1 MSIIFYHSPPTCPAD
16 LPSLKRLR
24 AGRQVVLSVRN
35 DGGHWQEGKSLV
47 EEKIRDATKILNLLR
62 SMSDYK
68 PHFEIIGNYR
78 LIDDGER
85 PEATIMLRANDKEMH
100 EADTGVGPVDALAKV
115 LKKSLKSIFPEIDE
129 VKLIDFSSRIFDPGA
144 GTAAG
149 VEVEILFS
157 NGKDAWKVKAFSEN
171 ICKASF
177 LALVDGFE
185 YGILI
190 SKERKEKEG

>member
-1 MSIIFYHSPPTCPAD
+1 MAD
-16 LPSLKRLR
+16 Y
-24 AGRQVVLSVRN
+24 Q
-35 DGGHWQEGKSLV
+35 
-47 EEKIRDATKILNLLR
+47 
-62 SMSDYK
+62 

-78 LIDDGER
+78 LIDDGVC
-85 PEATIMLRANDKEMH
+85 PEATIMLKANGKEMH

-129 VKLIDFSSRIFDPGA
+129 VKLIDFSSSIFDRGA

-157 NGKDAWKVKAFSEN
+157 NGKDAWKVRAYSEN

-177 LALVDGFE
+177 QALVDGFE
-185 YGILI
+185 YGIYI
-190 SKERKEKEG
+190 SKEKGKGKGISF

>member
-1 MSIIFYHSPPTCPAD
+1 
-16 LPSLKRLR
+16 
-24 AGRQVVLSVRN
+24 
-35 DGGHWQEGKSLV
+35 
-47 EEKIRDATKILNLLR
+47 
-62 SMSDYK
+62 MSDYQ

-78 LIDDGER
+78 LIDDGLC
-85 PEATIMLRANDKEMH
+85 PEATIMIRANGREMH

-115 LKKSLKSIFPEIDE
+115 LKKSLKTIFPEVDQI
-129 VKLIDFSSRIFDPGA
+129 KLIDFSSRIFDPGA

-157 NGKDAWKVKAFSEN
+157 NGKDAWRVKAFSEN

-185 YGILI
+185 YGIYI
-190 SKERKEKEG
+190 SKDKVER

>member
-1 MSIIFYHSPPTCPAD
+1 MIGQINNFLTIPSNGINFYQFY
-16 LPSLKRLR
+16 LNWRLT
-24 AGRQVVLSVRN
+24 
-35 DGGHWQEGKSLV
+35 LV
-47 EEKIRDATKILNLLR
+47 EERVKDATKILNVLR
-62 SMSDYK
+62 SMQGYK
-68 PHFEIIGNYR
+68 PHFEILGNYR
-78 LIDDGER
+78 LIDDGIQ
-85 PEATIMLRANDKEMH
+85 PEATIMIRANGREMH

-115 LKKSLKSIFPEIDE
+115 LKKSLMSLFPEIDQ
-129 VKLIDFSSRIFDPGA
+129 VKLIDFSARVFDPGA

-171 ICKASF
+171 INKSSF

-190 SKERKEKEG
+190 ARENT

>member
-1 MSIIFYHSPPTCPAD
+1 MS
-16 LPSLKRLR
+16 
-24 AGRQVVLSVRN
+24 
-35 DGGHWQEGKSLV
+35 
-47 EEKIRDATKILNLLR
+47 EERIKDATKILNFRR
-62 SMSDYK
+62 SLADYR

-78 LIDDGER
+78 LIDDGIR
-85 PEATIMLRANDKEMH
+85 PEATIMLRANGHEMH

-115 LKKSLKSIFPEIDE
+115 LKKSLKSIFPEVDE
-129 VKLIDFSSRIFDPGA
+129 IKLIDFSSRIFDPGA

-157 NGKDAWKVKAFSEN
+157 NGREGWRVRAFSEN
-171 ICKASF
+171 INRAAF

-190 SKERKEKEG
+190 SKEGSAQR